1 MSVKPPKIATVRSV
15 LFSLAAILG
24 LSSCQTAR
32 EQATSPIEI
41 DGSETVFPLL
51 DKAAKEFQMRTPVK
65 VVVNAVGTG
74 RGLKRFCR
82 GETDVATASRPIE
95 EKEAIACQA
104 KGINFLELPI
114 AYDAITVV
122 INPGNTWAT
131 QLKLAD
137 LKKMWSPEAQG
148 KIVTWKDVRADLPDA
163 PLRMFAATASS
174 GTYDYF
180 TKVINGKAKLARN
193 DVTVIEDDNTIIKGV
208 SNDENAIGFLGYA
221 YYAANTAK
229 LQAVAIDSGK
239 GAILPSISTVNNGTY
254 TPFSRPLF
262 IYVSSKSLAKPSVKE
277 FVNYYLI
284 NAEKLAN
291 ANKYIPLSTTA
302 YTRIQAKVK
311 AQKFGSEFGGKAAIG
326 IKIDNL
332 TDKTAK

>member
-1 MSVKPPKIATVRSV
+1 MSVKSPKISTVGSFV
-15 LFSLAAILG
+15 FLLAAVLV
-24 LSSCQTAR
+24 LSGCQTEP
-32 EQATSPIEI
+32 EQAAPLVEI

-51 DKAAKEFQMRTPVK
+51 DKAATEFQASRKVR

-82 GETDVATASRPIE
+82 GETDLATASRPIE
-95 EKEAIACQA
+95 SREMVACQA

-122 INPGNTWAT
+122 INPGNNWAT

-137 LKKMWSPEAQG
+137 LKKMWAPEAQG
-148 KIVTWKDVRADLPDA
+148 KIVSWKDARADFPDA
-163 PLRMFAATASS
+163 PLRMFAVTASS

-193 DVTVIEDDNTIIKGV
+193 DVTVIENDSTIIKGV
-208 SNDENAIGFLGYA
+208 SADENAIGFLGYA
-221 YYAANTAK
+221 YYAANNTK
-229 LQAVAIDSGK
+229 LKAVAIDSGK
-239 GAILPSISTVNNGTY
+239 GAVLPSIATVSNGTY

-262 IYVSSKSLAKPSVKE
+262 IYVSSKSLAKPRVKE
-277 FVNYYLI
+277 FVNYYLT
-284 NAEKLAN
+284 NAEKLAI
-291 ANKYIPLSTTA
+291 AKKYIPLPATA
-302 YTRIQAKVK
+302 YTRIQARAN

-326 IKIDNL
+326 LKIQDVA
-332 TDKTAK
+332 DKIAR